1 MEALGLV
8 PKGGAQ
14 ACIAQEAQVFQVAKG
29 GGLQEMLGLLKK
41 HPLLWKTTDA
51 DGCQPLHVA
60 AEAGR
65 LEMVQLIAQAGGHK
79 PKSRLGGMFMGF

>member
-1 MEALGLV
+1 MGNEVEALGLV

-51 DGCQPLHVA
+51 DGCQPCAPRCNLVTT
-60 AEAGR
+60 
-65 LEMVQLIAQAGGHK
+65 
-79 PKSRLGGMFMGF
+79 P